1 MRVILSLSLLTGCGT
16 TQLSQSDILDR
27 IRLLGVRAEID
38 EEPDPVLGTRAEPRP
53 GDTVVFSSLTYFPE
67 EESFGGALWIGCLPE
82 GELAYGCEVD
92 EDALDQFDQLDNEP
106 TPEELGAALQAA
118 EEAGLIG
125 FEPLFS
131 PSWTIPTTALD
142 GLTDTERL
150 EGVNAFINVSLFP
163 DTEDF
168 DTADAEVGFKRM
180 PVSEAPTPNHNPDIS
195 DFVVAGETLE
205 GRNGFTASPGQTYT
219 IEPVVPP
226 GHTETYA
233 YQTSSG
239 ENEYRSEEL
248 YFLWYTEPGAS
259 KTTQQ
264 ASFDQPLSLA
274 PYSAVEWT
282 APKKSGRVTIH
293 AVVRDRRGGM
303 GWRSLEVNVL

>member
-1 MRVILSLSLLTGCGT
+1 MRLMLSLSILTGCGT

-27 IRLLGVRAEID
+27 VRLLGVRAEVD
-38 EEPDPVLGTRAEPRP
+38 ETTDPVLGTRAEPRP

-67 EESFGGALWIGCLPE
+67 GEAFGGALWIGCLPE
-82 GELAYGCEVD
+82 GELAYGCEFD
-92 EDALDQFDQLDNEP
+92 EDALGQFDQLGDDS

-131 PSWTIPTTALD
+131 PSWSIPDTALESLSD
-142 GLTDTERL
+142 SERL
-150 EGVNAFINVSLFP
+150 EGVNAFINVSLFT
-163 DTEDF
+163 DTEQSETD
-168 DTADAEVGFKRM
+168 DAEVGFKRM
-180 PVSEAPTPNHNPDIS
+180 PVSEAPTPNHNPDIT

-205 GRNGFTASPGQTYT
+205 GRNGFTARSGNTYT
-219 IEPVVPP
+219 IEPIVPP

-259 KTTQQ
+259 NAKNQ

-274 PYSAVEWT
+274 PYSSVEWT
-282 APKKSGRVTIH
+282 APNEPGRVTIH